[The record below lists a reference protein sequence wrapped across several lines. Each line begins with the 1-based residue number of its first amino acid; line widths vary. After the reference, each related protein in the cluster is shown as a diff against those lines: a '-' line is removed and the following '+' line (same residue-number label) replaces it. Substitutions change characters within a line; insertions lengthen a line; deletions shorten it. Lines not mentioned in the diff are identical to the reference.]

1 VVVMVDGDS
10 DDSYLFP
17 LNSCF
22 VLPPINFM
30 LCLFYSSP
38 LFFFLILFY
47 LVFVLLLENGGLI
60 CVGEDG

>member
-1 VVVMVDGDS
+1 MVDGDS

-38 LFFFLILFY
+38 FFFSFLILFC
-47 LVFVLLLENGGLI
+47 LLFVLLLENGGLI